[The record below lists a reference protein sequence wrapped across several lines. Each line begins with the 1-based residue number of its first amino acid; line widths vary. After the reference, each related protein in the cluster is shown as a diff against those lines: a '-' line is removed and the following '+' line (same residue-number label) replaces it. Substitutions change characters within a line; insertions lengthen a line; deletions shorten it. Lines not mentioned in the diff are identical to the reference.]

1 MPVRQNSLKQFV
13 FSSENNLESSTH
25 PTWLSINSII
35 INSSQPRSYFDPQK
49 LKELT
54 ESIIKYGILEPLLVR
69 PINNKSNQYELVAGE
84 RRYQGAIRA
93 GLTQVPVTVR
103 SLSDREA
110 LTIALVENLQRENL
124 NPVEETEGI
133 LQLLSFHLDISV
145 DEVIANLYRM
155 RNESSGT
162 VSQNVLTNEVGQT
175 IQSVFKSL
183 GLLRWE
189 SFITS
194 RLPLLKLPSDILE
207 ALRQGQTSYTKAM
220 AISTVKELTQ
230 RQNLLTQSIEENLS
244 LSQIKKQIKDLKEP
258 SKLKDSITPQKTL
271 DNLNSRLKKSKIWK
285 NSRKWKKLQ
294 TLLKKIDLLLEED
307 SE

>member
-13 FSSENNLESSTH
+13 FSEENQVESSTN
-25 PTWLSINSII
+25 PTWLSLNSII
-35 INSSQPRSYFDPQK
+35 FNSSQPRRYFDTQK

-54 ESIIKYGILEPLLVR
+54 ESIIQYGILEPLLVR
-69 PINNKSNQYELVAGE
+69 PINNSSNQYELVAGE
-84 RRYQGAIRA
+84 RRYKAAISA

-110 LTIALVENLQRENL
+110 LTIALVENLQREDL

-133 LQLLSFHLDISV
+133 LQLLSFHLDISI

-162 VSQNVLTNEVGQT
+162 VSQNVLTNEVGKT

-183 GLLRWE
+183 GLLSWE

-194 RLPLLKLPSDILE
+194 RLPLLKLPSELLE
-207 ALRQGQTSYTKAM
+207 ALRKGQISYTKVM
-220 AISTVKELTQ
+220 AISKVKDFTQ
-230 RQNLLTQSIEENLS
+230 RQNLLTQSVEENLS
-244 LSQIKKQIKDLKEP
+244 LSQIKEQIRYLEEP
-258 SKLKDSITPQKTL
+258 LTLNNSLTPQKTL

-285 NSRKWKKLQ
+285 NSRKWRKLQ

-307 SE
+307 R

>member
-13 FSSENNLESSTH
+13 FSSDNHLESSTH

-35 INSSQPRSYFDPQK
+35 INSEQPRRYFEPQK
-49 LKELT
+49 LQELT
-54 ESIIKYGILEPLLVR
+54 QSIIQYGILEPLLVR
-69 PINNKSNQYELVAGE
+69 SINDKSNQYELVAGE
-84 RRYQGAIRA
+84 RRYQAAIRA

-110 LTIALVENLQRENL
+110 LTIALVENLQREDL
-124 NPVEETEGI
+124 NPIEETEGI
-133 LQLLSFHLDISV
+133 LQLLSNHLDMSV

-162 VSQNVLTNEVGQT
+162 VSQNVLTNDVGEA
-175 IQSVFKSL
+175 IQSVFNSL
-183 GLLRWE
+183 GLLSWE

-207 ALRQGQTSYTKAM
+207 ALRKGQIAYTKAM
-220 AISTVKELTQ
+220 AISKIKQLDKRES
-230 RQNLLTQSIEENLS
+230 LLTQSIEENLS
-244 LSQIKKQIKDLKEP
+244 LSQIKAKIKQLKE
-258 SKLKDSITPQKTL
+258 SSSLTESLTPQKKI
-271 DNLNSRLKKSKIWK
+271 DNLNTKLKKSKVWK
-285 NSRKWKKLQ
+285 DSRKWKKLQ
-294 TLLKKIDLLLEED
+294 TLMKKIETLLEEE

>member
-13 FSSENNLESSTH
+13 FSEDNQVESSTN
-25 PTWLSINSII
+25 PTCLSLNSILL
-35 INSSQPRSYFDPQK
+35 NSSQPRRYFDTQK

-54 ESIIKYGILEPLLVR
+54 ESIIQYGILEPLLVR
-69 PINNKSNQYELVAGE
+69 PINDSSNQYELVAGE
-84 RRYQGAIRA
+84 RRYKAAISA

-110 LTIALVENLQRENL
+110 LTIALVENLQREDL

-133 LQLLSFHLDISV
+133 LQLLSFHLDISI

-162 VSQNVLTNEVGQT
+162 VSQNVLTNDVGKT

-183 GLLRWE
+183 GLLSWE

-194 RLPLLKLPSDILE
+194 RLPLLKLPSELLE
-207 ALRQGQTSYTKAM
+207 ALRKGQISYTKVM
-220 AISTVKELTQ
+220 AISKVKDFTQ
-230 RQNLLTQSIEENLS
+230 RQYLLTQSIEENLS
-244 LSQIKKQIKDLKEP
+244 LSQIKEQISSLKEP
-258 SKLKDSITPQKTL
+258 LTLNNSLTPQKTL

-285 NSRKWKKLQ
+285 NSRKWRKLQ

-307 SE
+307 CE